1 MSSPR
6 LSSLHWRSLSVSSL
20 SSWSSEPERSITEAN
35 GLEDSLLQL
44 ISDHNHAS
52 RIVRQQIGLFFFSF
66 LSLSIWISMKL
77 LLRISGFFPLINWD
91 EYAVAEKAKKDA
103 IGKAVHISNALVEAV
118 NGGVRESFINEK
130 RIEHEIRALVV
141 SIARFMKQTDQWL
154 AATHALNTAVKE
166 IGDFENWMKIM
177 EYDCKSV
184 CAAIHNL

>member
-1 MSSPR
+1 MSSIRFSLFARKMSSPR

-52 RIVRQQIGLFFFSF
+52 RIVRQQI
-66 LSLSIWISMKL
+66 
-77 LLRISGFFPLINWD
+77 
-91 EYAVAEKAKKDA
+91 EKAKKDA

-141 SIARFMKQTDQWL
+141 SITRFMKQTNQWL

-177 EYDCKSV
+177 EFDCKSI
-184 CAAIHNL
+184 CAAIHNIHQE